1 MKSAHQLH
9 SFSWIWMRDQVL
21 ASFCTY
27 LKCMICLSG
36 FIFFVVGVYADPVI
50 VMDVRGT
57 KLKPGATIDGDKP
70 LILGE
75 GERITLIR
83 TDGVTVTLRGPFDGV
98 PISKKSL
105 TNDPKQ
111 ALSALVATRDAR
123 TNSVGS
129 IRAAGDAKEL
139 PSPWLIDV
147 TRPGVRCLPEG
158 DRPIFWRPD
167 ATNEV
172 QLTVTPLD
180 RSYKVESV
188 WRSKSAAVFFP
199 ELTLPGENNYFK
211 VNYDQQE
218 FSIQVIQIPKT
229 IPQDLV
235 LSAWLLEKGCVQQ
248 ADALIVQLREK
259 YEIK

>member
-1 MKSAHQLH
+1 MKSKYQLH
-9 SFSWIWMRDQVL
+9 SLSWIWRRDKVL
-21 ASFCTY
+21 ASSRTF
-27 LKCMICLSG
+27 LKRMICLSG

-70 LILGE
+70 LILWE

-199 ELTLPGENNYFK
+199 ELTLPGENNYLK

-229 IPQDLV
+229 IPEDLV

>member
-27 LKCMICLSG
+27 LKCMICLSV

-180 RSYKVESV
+180 RS
-188 WRSKSAAVFFP
+188 
-199 ELTLPGENNYFK
+199 
-211 VNYDQQE
+211 
-218 FSIQVIQIPKT
+218 
-229 IPQDLV
+229 
-235 LSAWLLEKGCVQQ
+235 
-248 ADALIVQLREK
+248 
-259 YEIK
+259 